1 MSNLTIYFG
10 NKPVFLCDNIT
21 KEIDE
26 LKHHPETIYIDE
38 ISNAAIKSLLHEID
52 KPQFQQGVLFNK
64 DYKKLKEIFFKNF
77 TLIKAGGG
85 LVKNKYGEILLIF
98 RRGKWDLPKG
108 KLDDNETIEQC
119 AKREVREE
127 TGLKEIT
134 VSNQIE
140 TTYHTY
146 TEFGAHILKESHW
159 FAMKA
164 LGNEKLIPQIEEGI
178 VEILWVK
185 KEGLTKYI
193 SNTFPAIVDVLKYA

>member
-140 TTYHTY
+140 TTYHAY

>member
-38 ISNAAIKSLLHEID
+38 ISNAAIKSLLHEIN

>member
-38 ISNAAIKSLLHEID
+38 ISNAAIKSLLHEIN

-64 DYKKLKEIFFKNF
+64 DYKKSKEIFFKNF